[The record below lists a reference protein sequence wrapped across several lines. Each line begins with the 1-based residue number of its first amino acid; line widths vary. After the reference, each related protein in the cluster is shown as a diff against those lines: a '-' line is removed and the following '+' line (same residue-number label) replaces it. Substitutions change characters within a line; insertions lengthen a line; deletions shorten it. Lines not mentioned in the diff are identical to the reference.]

1 MVLLNLL
8 HRHDY
13 SCTFLDVR
21 ILHLG
26 CHTYVISVLY
36 SCRNI
41 FNQSYLVIIF
51 QKLLVTLY
59 LYLYLY
65 RICTC
70 FHVFASQL
78 MHVPFIFYIIYIY
91 TLIFSQKSKHYER
104 NFLLCPLKRKIL
116 PACRSAGPC
125 FLCVC
130 FSIPQSTVDPKHM
143 SPFAWIG
150 LWDPNHDHIE
160 RGQSNQPGCVSNQ

>member
-51 QKLLVTLY
+51 QKLFVTLN

-65 RICTC
+65 RICTR

-78 MHVPFIFYIIYIY
+78 MHVPFIFYIIYIHAY
-91 TLIFSQKSKHYER
+91 FFSKVKTLRKKFFTLSIKKENLTSMQKCRTVLSVRLFLHSLVNSRPKTYEPICMDW
-104 NFLLCPLKRKIL
+104 FV
-116 PACRSAGPC
+116 GPK
-125 FLCVC
+125 
-130 FSIPQSTVDPKHM
+130 P
-143 SPFAWIG
+143 
-150 LWDPNHDHIE
+150 
-160 RGQSNQPGCVSNQ
+160 